1 MAGCAAALVA
11 WLRVRHVP
19 ILAGPFGLELD
30 DGHDATATMSTP
42 MGTST
47 AGIHDCGIVLM
58 ASPTL
63 ARW

>member
-1 MAGCAAALVA
+1 
-11 WLRVRHVP
+11 VP
-19 ILAGPFGLELD
+19 GEPAPAD
-30 DGHDATATMSTP
+30 HDATAMSIGVS
-42 MGTST
+42 M